1 MEINNQRKP
10 EDKTQ
15 LYGNGLVKKNHERII
30 FRGKLDSLQSKFLVA
45 QAIISNHS
53 DNDKLITELQDILN
67 ILREMMRCDAL
78 NEEYKNDKILGMS
91 HDEIREHS
99 HNPMK
104 YYNIQQMLL
113 PDYKMGIEYVL
124 LNQLR
129 SSIRE
134 LEIVAINAEKKD
146 LTRELNRLS
155 SVLHIMMCKYLAG
168 YYK

>member
-1 MEINNQRKP
+1 
-10 EDKTQ
+10 
-15 LYGNGLVKKNHERII
+15 
-30 FRGKLDSLQSKFLVA
+30 
-45 QAIISNHS
+45 
-53 DNDKLITELQDILN
+53 
-67 ILREMMRCDAL
+67 MMRCDAL
-78 NEEYKNDKILGMS
+78 NEEYKHDKILGMS

>member
-15 LYGNGLVKKNHERII
+15 LYGNVLVKKNHERII
-30 FRGKLDSLQSKFLVA
+30 FRGKLDILQSKFLVA

>member
-15 LYGNGLVKKNHERII
+15 LYGNVLVKKNHERII

-134 LEIVAINAEKKD
+134 LEIVEINAEKKD

>member
-10 EDKTQ
+10 EDNTQ
-15 LYGNGLVKKNHERII
+15 LYGNVLVKKNHERII

>member
-15 LYGNGLVKKNHERII
+15 LYGNVLVKKNHERII
-30 FRGKLDSLQSKFLVA
+30 FRGKLYSLQSKFLVA

>member
-15 LYGNGLVKKNHERII
+15 LYGNVLVKKNHERII

-53 DNDKLITELQDILN
+53 DNDKLMTELQDILN

>member
-15 LYGNGLVKKNHERII
+15 LYGNVLVKKNHERII
-30 FRGKLDSLQSKFLVA
+30 FRGKLDSLQSMFLVA

>member
-15 LYGNGLVKKNHERII
+15 LYGNVLVKKNHERII

>member
-15 LYGNGLVKKNHERII
+15 LYGNVLVKKNHERII

-113 PDYKMGIEYVL
+113 PDYNMGIEFVL
-124 LNQLR
+124 LNQIR

>member
-15 LYGNGLVKKNHERII
+15 LYGNVLVKKNHERII

-45 QAIISNHS
+45 QAISSNHS